1 MKEIFFANKHFH
13 DLNPIVVGCQKCEPL
28 FFRGMKELDY
38 YIIHY
43 VLSGTGSFV
52 LDGKFYKVRENQAF
66 IIPPHTN
73 FFYQADEF
81 TPWEYIWINFDGA
94 YAEQLL
100 KLKSPV
106 VNIDNANLFKDLLLC
121 EGYAS
126 QEADFLVGKLFQII
140 VELTKK
146 IHTSNY
152 IQMAKNYMTTFYSHN
167 IKIDDLSNT
176 LGLNRKYLAKIFK
189 KSTGQT
195 MSEFLLEVRMRR
207 ASAAIS
213 DGERSITKI
222 ASMVGFDDPLFFSR
236 QFKKYYGVSP
246 TEFIKNFKKRL

>member
-1 MKEIFFANKHFH
+1 MLEIFFTNKHFH
-13 DLNPIVVGCQKCEPL
+13 DINPHVVGYQKCDPL
-28 FFRGMKELDY
+28 FFRSMKQIDY

-52 LDGKFYKVRENQAF
+52 LDGKFYKVKENQAF
-66 IIPPHTN
+66 IIPPGKH

-94 YAEQLL
+94 HAEQLL
-100 KLKSPV
+100 KLKTPV
-106 VNIDNANLFKDLLLC
+106 ANIDSHYFKDLLLC
-121 EGYAS
+121 ETYAG
-126 QEADFLVGKLFQII
+126 QEADFLAGKLFLII

-146 IHTSNY
+146 IHTANY
-152 IQMAKNYMTTFYSHN
+152 IQMAKSYMTTFYSHN
-167 IKIDDLSNT
+167 IKIDDLANT

-195 MSEFLLEVRMRR
+195 MSDFLLEVRMRN
-207 ASAAIS
+207 ASGAVS
-213 DGERSITKI
+213 NGERNITKI
-222 ASMVGFDDPLFFSR
+222 ASMVGFEDPLFFSR

-246 TEFIKNFKKRL
+246 SEFIKNFKQEH